1 MEEHPFVSIN
11 EAKAMFG
18 PADGPGANL
27 TNWGENCC
35 MQNIHVHHPKT
46 YEEVAGLVKAL
57 AAQGAKLRVL
67 GVMHSWSN
75 VFADD
80 GTHVIFLDNFKTIA
94 QAPNDYTLVTLQV
107 RCSLGFTFPF
117 CPRFSVFS
125 FDISSFPS
133 AHVISTFPSLLP
145 PSLSSS
151 LPGGRD
157 ERGVG

>member
-27 TNWGENCC
+27 TNWG
-35 MQNIHVHHPKT
+35 QNYCGHNLHVHHPKT

-57 AAQGAKLRVL
+57 AAQGAKVRVL
-67 GVMHSWSN
+67 AVMHSWSN

-107 RCSLGFTFPF
+107 RRGLVFT
-117 CPRFSVFS
+117 
-125 FDISSFPS
+125 
-133 AHVISTFPSLLP
+133 LLP
-145 PSLSSS
+145 CPPSSGFFLQF
-151 LPGGRD
+151 LF
-157 ERGVG
+157 